1 MTASIRQLTR
11 QTRHP
16 LTLVIAFL
24 ALIAQVTVA
33 LSPLAEGRRPGM
45 ASHVEGDGVRLHYAH
60 NEATCA
66 SCQARSIHSA
76 PRAADV
82 NVPVSRDIS
91 TPVAV
96 ASVRVAAAD
105 RFSQDNP
112 RAPPGLI

>member
-1 MTASIRQLTR
+1 MSTSSRLKR
-11 QTRHP
+11 NP
-16 LTLVIAFL
+16 LTLVIALL

-45 ASHVEGDGVRLHYAH
+45 ASHVESDGVKLHYAH

-66 SCQARSIHSA
+66 SCQARSIHGT

-82 NVPVSRDIS
+82 AVIPSTEVS
-91 TPVAV
+91 TTVAE
-96 ASVRVAAAD
+96 AQVRVVAAD

-112 RAPPGLI
+112 RAHPRLI

>member
-1 MTASIRQLTR
+1 MHALPRPKR
-11 QTRHP
+11 RHP

-45 ASHVEGDGVRLHYAH
+45 ASHVESTGVRLHFAH
-60 NEATCA
+60 HEATCA
-66 SCQARSIHSA
+66 ACQARSIHGT

-82 NVPVSRDIS
+82 GLPPSSEVGTI
-91 TPVAV
+91 VATTR
-96 ASVRVAAAD
+96 VRVVTAE

>member
-1 MTASIRQLTR
+1 MPALNRPTR
-11 QTRHP
+11 RHP

-45 ASHVEGDGVRLHYAH
+45 ASHVESGGVKLHYAH
-60 NEATCA
+60 DEATCA
-66 SCQARSIHSA
+66 SCQARSIHGT

-82 NVPVSRDIS
+82 GLPPAIGIGN
-91 TPVAV
+91 TV
-96 ASVRVAAAD
+96 ASPKVSVVVAD

-112 RAPPGLI
+112 RAPPRLI

>member
-1 MTASIRQLTR
+1 MRAPLQHRPKR
-11 QTRHP
+11 RHP

-24 ALIAQVTVA
+24 ALIAQVAVA

-45 ASHVEGDGVRLHYAH
+45 ASHVAGGGIRLAYAH
-60 NEATCA
+60 NEASCA

-82 NVPVSRDIS
+82 NVPVSREVS

-96 ASVRVAAAD
+96 SSVRVVA
-105 RFSQDNP
+105 
-112 RAPPGLI
+112 

>member
-1 MTASIRQLTR
+1 MTTPYRPR
-11 QTRHP
+11 RRHP

-24 ALIAQVTVA
+24 ALIAQVAVA

-45 ASHVEGDGVRLHYAH
+45 ASHVESTGVRLHYSH
-60 NEATCA
+60 DEATCA
-66 SCQARSIHSA
+66 ACQARSIHGT

-82 NVPVSRDIS
+82 GFRPSTEVATAVS
-91 TPVAV
+91 T
-96 ASVRVAAAD
+96 ASVRVATAD